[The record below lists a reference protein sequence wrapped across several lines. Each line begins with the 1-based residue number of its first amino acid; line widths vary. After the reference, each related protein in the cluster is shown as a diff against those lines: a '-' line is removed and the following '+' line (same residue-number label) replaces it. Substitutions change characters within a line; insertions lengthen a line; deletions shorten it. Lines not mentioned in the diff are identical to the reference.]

1 MLLFLSAAAASC
13 ANTPSV
19 AEASPCIRVD
29 ILELSTMATSSFI
42 RSATEEKHQK
52 GCTNLGH
59 SEGLHGSHPLRVP
72 PSLSLIRLGLL
83 PVKGE

>member
-19 AEASPCIRVD
+19 AEASPCIKVD
-29 ILELSTMATSSFI
+29 ILELSAMATSSFI

-52 GCTNLGH
+52 GGALIRAIQKAYMA
-59 SEGLHGSHPLRVP
+59 LIPY
-72 PSLSLIRLGLL
+72 LSLYHSL
-83 PVKGE
+83 